1 MRVICLLVGLVV
13 VMLAG
18 CGRSHTQQ
26 ALEQADS
33 LLQQRRFSEA
43 QAVLRQVAMMGLTRQ
58 SDAAYYALLT
68 TQLDYLL
75 YKPIET
81 DSVINSAVD
90 FSVVKPCFLGAKTGT
105 FDS

>member
-1 MRVICLLVGLVV
+1 MRVTCLLVGLELM
-13 VMLAG
+13 MLVG
-18 CGRSHTQQ
+18 CGRTHTQI

-43 QAVLRQVAMMGLTRQ
+43 QAVLRQVAMAGTPHP
-58 SDAAYYALLT
+58 SDAAYYALLS

-81 DSVINSAVD
+81 DTVINSAVD
-90 FSVVKPCFLGAKTGT
+90 FCVAKPCFLGAEIGT
-105 FDS
+105 FGS

>member
-1 MRVICLLVGLVV
+1 MLVGLVV
-13 VMLAG
+13 VILAG
-18 CGRSHTQQ
+18 CGHSHTQQ

-43 QAVLRQVAMMGLTRQ
+43 QAVLRQVAMAGTLHP
-58 SDAAYYALLT
+58 SDAAYYALLS

-90 FSVVKPCFLGAKTGT
+90 FSVVKPCFLGAKTGS
-105 FDS
+105 FGS

>member
-1 MRVICLLVGLVV
+1 
-13 VMLAG
+13 
-18 CGRSHTQQ
+18 
-26 ALEQADS
+26 
-33 LLQQRRFSEA
+33 
-43 QAVLRQVAMMGLTRQ
+43 MMGLTRQ

-105 FDS
+105 FGS